1 MSHLQ
6 IFSNQEFGA
15 VRCVEVDGK
24 PYAVGVDV
32 ARALGYTK
40 PSQAIIDHCKG
51 IRKLGIPSDGGV
63 QETNIIPEGDI
74 YRLIVKAADQSKND
88 EIKARAEK
96 FERWVFDEVIPS
108 IRKTGSYIAPSSP
121 TEALLQAV
129 QILAQQ
135 EKQIKALVAA
145 TEVLNH
151 RIDNMDVLDTIGDL
165 QQRLNAM
172 IRKLAQQ
179 QGLSFSGAWK
189 TFRGA
194 YNLAFRTN
202 LTMLVENYKM
212 RHGIS
217 KITVPQYLNKV
228 GKLEDA
234 IRVAD
239 KLLNR
244 TREDAEHAQS
254 L

>member
-1 MSHLQ
+1 MNQLQ
-6 IFSNQEFGA
+6 IFNNQEFGS
-15 VRCVEVDGK
+15 VRCVEIDGK
-24 PYAVGVDV
+24 PYAVGMDV
-32 ARALGYTK
+32 ARALGYAHTADAIRMHCRGSITYGVADNLGRMQDTK
-40 PSQAIIDHCKG
+40 
-51 IRKLGIPSDGGV
+51 
-63 QETNIIPEGDI
+63 IIPEGDI

-88 EIKARAEK
+88 EIRVKAEK
-96 FERWVFDEVIPS
+96 FEKWVFEEVLPA

-135 EKQIKALVAA
+135 EKQIRLLEAA
-145 TEVLNH
+145 TIRLSH
-151 RIDNMDVLDTIGDL
+151 RIDNIDALDTIGDL

-202 LTMLVENYKM
+202 LTMLVENYRMK
-212 RHGIS
+212 HSLG

-244 TREDAEHAQS
+244 VS
-254 L
+254 

>member
-1 MSHLQ
+1 MMNQLQ
-6 IFSNQEFGA
+6 KIFTYQEKQVRTMAINGEPWFVARDVCEALEMADVSMTVSRLDDDEKGASLICTPGGNQEM
-15 VRCVEVDGK
+15 
-24 PYAVGVDV
+24 
-32 ARALGYTK
+32 
-40 PSQAIIDHCKG
+40 
-51 IRKLGIPSDGGV
+51 
-63 QETNIIPEGDI
+63 
-74 YRLIVKAADQSKND
+74 LIVNEPGLYSLILGSRKPEAKAFK
-88 EIKARAEK
+88 
-96 FERWVFDEVIPS
+96 RWITHEVIPA

-151 RIDNMDVLDTIGDL
+151 RIDNMDAINTVGDL

-194 YNLAFRTN
+194 YNMAFRTN

-212 RHGIS
+212 KHGLG

-244 TREDAEHAQS
+244 SREGAEHAQ
-254 L
+254 

>member
-1 MSHLQ
+1 MDQLQ
-6 IFSNQEFGA
+6 KIFTYQEKQVRTMAINGEPWFVARDVCEALEMADVSMTVSRLDDDEKGASLICTPGGNQEM
-15 VRCVEVDGK
+15 
-24 PYAVGVDV
+24 
-32 ARALGYTK
+32 
-40 PSQAIIDHCKG
+40 
-51 IRKLGIPSDGGV
+51 
-63 QETNIIPEGDI
+63 
-74 YRLIVKAADQSKND
+74 LIVNEPGLYSLILGSRKPEAKAFK
-88 EIKARAEK
+88 
-96 FERWVFDEVIPS
+96 RWITHEVIPA

-151 RIDNMDVLDTIGDL
+151 RIDNMDAINTIGDL

-212 RHGIS
+212 KHGLG
-217 KITVPQYLNKV
+217 KITVPQYLSKV

-244 TREDAEHAQS
+244 ARGEAENAQS